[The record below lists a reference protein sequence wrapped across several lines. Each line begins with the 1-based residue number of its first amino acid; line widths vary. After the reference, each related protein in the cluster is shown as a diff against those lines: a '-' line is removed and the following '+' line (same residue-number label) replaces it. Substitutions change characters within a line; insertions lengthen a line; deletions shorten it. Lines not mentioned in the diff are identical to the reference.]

1 MPLDVEEFRRRGYE
15 AVDKIADY
23 YANLERYKGKTCSC
37 VSPLYDPRE
46 SCKLILALLA
56 LPALPAPPGVQF
68 YPWSSPDI

>member
-37 VSPLYDPRE
+37 VSPLYE
-46 SCKLILALLA
+46 SCKLNPALLA
-56 LPALPAPPGVQF
+56 LLALPAPPGVQF